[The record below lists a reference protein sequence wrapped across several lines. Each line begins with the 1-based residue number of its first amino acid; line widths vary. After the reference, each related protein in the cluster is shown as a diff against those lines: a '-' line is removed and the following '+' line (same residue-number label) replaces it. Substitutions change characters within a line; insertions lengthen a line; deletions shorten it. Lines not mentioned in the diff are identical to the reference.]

1 MNKYCIIQTT
11 YEEKKD
17 ANKVATL
24 LLAKKLAACV
34 QISKIKSFYTYEDK
48 IHKSNEYILSIKTK
62 KSKYDEIQSFI
73 KATHPYKSS
82 FRTVLRQGGKSQ
94 EYIVFQDL
102 TTPY

>member
-11 YEEKKD
+11 YEKKKD

-34 QISKIKSFYTYEDK
+34 QINKIKSFYTYEEK
-48 IHKSNEYILSIKTK
+48 VNKSNEYILSIKTK

-73 KATHPYKSS
+73 KATHPYNLPEIICIDITKASA
-82 FRTVLRQGGKSQ
+82 
-94 EYIVFQDL
+94 EYLQWIEENVE
-102 TTPY
+102 